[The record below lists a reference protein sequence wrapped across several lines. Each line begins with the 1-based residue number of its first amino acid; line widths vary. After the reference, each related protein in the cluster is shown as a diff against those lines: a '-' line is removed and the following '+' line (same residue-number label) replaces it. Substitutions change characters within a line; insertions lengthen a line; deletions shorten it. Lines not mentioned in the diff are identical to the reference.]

1 MLCDQ
6 GRENRDGSVDRLSEI
21 QSDCLS
27 IFETVK
33 VNLKDV
39 VGYHSYEGRI
49 PVLME
54 RSAKVF
60 LLRVEG
66 GPPGLATVIRHLDRA
81 KKPHSS
87 IEGELAYLATER
99 VIRGCPSRRKE
110 LEIYPCFSVRNFIS
124 KYLAQ
129 RQEEAR
135 EAEGRKRK

>member
-6 GRENRDGSVDRLSEI
+6 GRENRDGSLDRLSEI

-33 VNLKDV
+33 VNMKDV

-54 RSAKVF
+54 KSAKVF
-60 LLRVEG
+60 LLRMEG
-66 GPPGLATVIRHLDRA
+66 GPPGLATIIRYMERS

-87 IEGELAYLATER
+87 LEADTRYMVTER
-99 VIRGCPSRRKE
+99 VIRGGLSLRR
-110 LEIYPCFSVRNFIS
+110 
-124 KYLAQ
+124 
-129 RQEEAR
+129 
-135 EAEGRKRK
+135 